1 MSKGTLSRVRLL
13 TIKVFSFSFLFKEM
27 IQITQV
33 PVLTFIVSSG
43 VESEAK
49 LPQKGRFFYKMMLVL
64 CYDRTK
70 KGAYLLPRDNK

>member
-1 MSKGTLSRVRLL
+1 
-13 TIKVFSFSFLFKEM
+13 M

-70 KGAYLLPRDNK
+70 KGAYLLPQGNK